1 MRKGISKDQQ
11 FYINLTEE
19 FNKELYNISDTEIN
33 KILSKQK
40 KDRDTLLSEI
50 GKIILTYTVADN
62 ILDLSSHEKIKLSK
76 NLNNIISD
84 IFKAQT
90 KNEISKANDILTM
103 IGLDKYY
110 SNSYTLSLGFDF
122 KIKKITDKALDGIIK
137 KTIKGK
143 NYSDRIWDNKNKVA
157 KALRVEIKKFLNG
170 EINLNEIEKVV
181 KTRFN
186 FNAYNTKRLVQNE
199 TSRVMN
205 QVNEEFQEDHNIEYV
220 MWSATLDDKTGDY
233 DASLDGKVF
242 RVDDDSRPMP
252 IDDTHIGCRCCYIS
266 LPNENYRPS
275 KRLDNKTKEKI
286 SYKTYEEWKLEQDL

>member
-1 MRKGISKDQQ
+1 MMKLSKDQQ
-11 FYINLTEE
+11 FYVDLTEE
-19 FNKELYNISDTEIN
+19 FNQELYNLSDNEIN
-33 KILSKQK
+33 KILNQQK
-40 KDRDTLLSEI
+40 KDRDTLLNEI
-50 GKIILTYTVADN
+50 GKIILTYTIADN
-62 ILDLSSHEKIKLSK
+62 ILDLSSTEKIKLSK
-76 NLNNIISD
+76 KLNNVISD
-84 IFKAQT
+84 IFKAQI
-90 KNEISKANDILTM
+90 KDEIYKANDILTT

-110 SNSYTLSLGFDF
+110 SNSYTLNLGLDF
-122 KIKKITDKALDGIIK
+122 KLKKVTDKTLNRIIK

-157 KALRVEIKKFLNG
+157 KTLRVEIKKFLNG

-186 FNAYNTKRLVQNE
+186 SNAFNTKRLVQNE

-205 QVNEEFQEDHNIEYV
+205 QVNEAFQEDHNIEYV
-220 MWSATLDDKTGDY
+220 IWSATLDDKTEDY

-242 RVDDDSRPMP
+242 RVDDDSRPIP

-286 SYKTYEEWKLEQDL
+286 SYKTYKEWKEEQDL

>member
-1 MRKGISKDQQ
+1 MKVNEDQQ
-11 FYINLTEE
+11 FYVDLTEG
-19 FNKELYNISDTEIN
+19 FNKELYNLSDTEID

-40 KDRDTLLSEI
+40 KDRDTLLNEV
-50 GKIILTYTVADN
+50 GKIILTYTIADN
-62 ILDLSSHEKIKLSK
+62 ILDLSSSEKIKLSK
-76 NLNNIISD
+76 KLNNVIVD
-84 IFKAQT
+84 IFRTQIKD
-90 KNEISKANDILTM
+90 EISKATDILTV

-110 SNSYTLSLGFDF
+110 SNSYILNLGLDF
-122 KIKKITDKALDGIIK
+122 KLKKVTDKTLNRIIK

-143 NYSDRIWDNKNKVA
+143 NYCDRIWDNKNKVA
-157 KALRVEIKKFLNG
+157 KALRLEIKKFLNG

-186 FNAYNTKRLVQNE
+186 SNAFNTKRLVQNE

-205 QVNEEFQEDHNIEYV
+205 QVNEAFQKEHNIEYV
-220 MWSATLDDKTGDY
+220 MWSATLDDKTEDY

-242 RVDDDSRPMP
+242 RVDDDSRPIP

-266 LPNENYRPS
+266 LPSKDYRPS

-286 SYKTYEEWKLEQDL
+286 SYKTYREWKSEQDL

>member
-1 MRKGISKDQQ
+1 MKLSKDQQ
-11 FYINLTEE
+11 FYVDLTEE
-19 FNKELYNISDTEIN
+19 FNQELYNLSDNGIN

-40 KDRDTLLSEI
+40 KDRDTLLNEI
-50 GKIILTYTVADN
+50 GKIILTYTIADN
-62 ILDLSSHEKIKLSK
+62 ILDLSSGEKIKLNK
-76 NLNNIISD
+76 KLNNVIVD
-84 IFKAQT
+84 IFKSQI
-90 KNEISKANDILTM
+90 KDEISKATDILTT

-110 SNSYTLSLGFDF
+110 SNSYTLSLGLNF
-122 KIKKITDKALDGIIK
+122 KLKKVTDKALNRIIK

-186 FNAYNTKRLVQNE
+186 SNAFNTKRLVQNE

-205 QVNEEFQEDHNIEYV
+205 QVNEAFQEDHNIEYV
-220 MWSATLDDKTGDY
+220 MWSATLDDKTEDY

-242 RVDDDSRPMP
+242 RTDDDSRPMP
-252 IDDTHIGCRCCYIS
+252 IDDTHVGCRCCYIS
-266 LPNENYRPS
+266 LPS
-275 KRLDNKTKEKI
+275 KDYKPKTRLDNKTKEKT
-286 SYKTYEEWKLEQDL
+286 SYKTYKEWKSEQDL

>member
-1 MRKGISKDQQ
+1 MKLSKDQQ
-11 FYINLTEE
+11 FYVDLTEK

-50 GKIILTYTVADN
+50 GKIILTYTIADN
-62 ILDLSSHEKIKLSK
+62 ILNLSSTEKIKLSK
-76 NLNNIISD
+76 KLNNVIVD
-84 IFKAQT
+84 IFRTQIKD
-90 KNEISKANDILTM
+90 EIYKANDILTT
-103 IGLDKYY
+103 IGLNKYY
-110 SNSYTLSLGFDF
+110 SNSYTLSLGLDF
-122 KIKKITDKALDGIIK
+122 KLKKVTDKTLNRIIK

-157 KALRVEIKKFLNG
+157 KALRLEIKKFLNG

-186 FNAYNTKRLVQNE
+186 SNAFNTKRLVQNE

-205 QVNEEFQEDHNIEYV
+205 QVNEAFQEDHNIEYV
-220 MWSATLDDKTGDY
+220 MWSSTIDDKTEDY
-233 DASLDGKVF
+233 DASLDSKVF
-242 RVDDDSRPMP
+242 RVDDDSRPIP
-252 IDDTHIGCRCCYIS
+252 IDDTHVGCRCCYIS
-266 LPNENYRPS
+266 LPSKDYRPS

-286 SYKTYEEWKLEQDL
+286 EYKTYKEWKSEQDL